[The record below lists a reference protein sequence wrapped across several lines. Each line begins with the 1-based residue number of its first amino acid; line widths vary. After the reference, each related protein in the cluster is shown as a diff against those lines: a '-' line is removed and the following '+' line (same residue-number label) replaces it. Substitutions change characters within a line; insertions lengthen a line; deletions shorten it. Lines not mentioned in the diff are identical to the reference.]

1 MVRAQGGKG
10 PGRMSTEE
18 ASRRWNA
25 VTGPLFLAAGAVFA
39 VLGNPVWPVF
49 LVLGITF
56 LGLTA
61 GPGKPARRSDPQG
74 PDRDR

>member
-1 MVRAQGGKG
+1 MVRAQDGKG
-10 PGRMSTEE
+10 SGRMSSEE

-61 GPGKPARRSDPQG
+61 GPGRPTRRSGAQE